1 VGKRIG
7 IYFRGKTYRHNA
19 GTGYNYLWIEVR
31 LRESHELI
39 KVLRDRGFF
48 GREVEGYLIVPEDVL
63 REILGEDL
71 YNKLF
76 ELNDDSGD
84 GGSLMAPAPRSV
96 SPGSRRGVSL

>member
-1 VGKRIG
+1 MGKRIG

-19 GTGYNYLWIEVR
+19 GSGYNYLWIEVR

-63 REILGEDL
+63 REMVGEEL
-71 YNKLF
+71 FNKLF